1 MHKHNTRSLFGAAQF
16 EKGSCE
22 EMSFYELMTSPNSG
36 GQVKM
41 ISEFLHL
48 LSTSS
53 PECDNGHSK
62 AGLHLPGPF
71 LSGFLS
77 AAAWEM
83 LQTQGVENFCPS
95 DIL

>member
-1 MHKHNTRSLFGAAQF
+1 
-16 EKGSCE
+16 
-22 EMSFYELMTSPNSG
+22 
-36 GQVKM
+36 M